1 MPMNDERREDAGLE
15 PFFEAARA
23 HPPAPSAALMAAVRA
38 AEEPEEREAPRWRA
52 AACGCRERRC
62 TVFGCLGHCRSTT
75 RTRTSE
81 KTPTGLPALVRR
93 GRGDLRV
100 VFLLH

>member
-1 MPMNDERREDAGLE
+1 MACRRVRLQRAPLHRVRLFGSLQEH
-15 PFFEAARA
+15 AA
-23 HPPAPSAALMAAVRA
+23 
-38 AEEPEEREAPRWRA
+38 
-52 AACGCRERRC
+52 
-62 TVFGCLGHCRSTT
+62 T